1 MCAWHNERPWGQ
13 SPGQN
18 RNKKPSWVGA
28 WLDHI
33 HNRARSTS
41 GEDWE
46 TGQGVVAFFLA
57 LTFLPLKRFEHRL
70 DISS

>member
-1 MCAWHNERPWGQ
+1 MLDIMRG
-13 SPGQN
+13 PGVNPQDQK

-33 HNRARSTS
+33 YNRARSTS

-57 LTFLPLKRFEHRL
+57 LTFLPLKRFEHC
-70 DISS
+70 